1 MIYRFMYQNPPKAT
15 RSASMVLRGTAKDL
29 SIIAKAAYQAKYGT
43 DMVADGYNFYDHSI
57 EAADVYAGDPGTDAD
72 GGAKGPKPSILDLI
86 APAYSKKVDYDPK
99 SDTVTFHG
107 GSDDE
112 GDEDPTLY
120 QAVNGKYRK
129 RDEVTEADG
138 RVKEIISEA
147 FEDID
152 RPYRYL
158 QGEIDLIDAA
168 YLLFPW
174 DQFKGFMKITIMRY
188 TLRYEHKGWLKD
200 LDKITVY
207 TRRLKELEVKNKE
220 REERK
225 NEK

>member
-1 MIYRFMYQNPPKAT
+1 MIYRFLYQNPPKAT
-15 RSASMVLRGTAKDL
+15 RSASMVIRGTAKDL
-29 SIIAKAAYQAKYGT
+29 LIIAKAAYQAKYGT

-57 EAADVYAGDPGTDAD
+57 EAADVYAGDPGTGQDP
-72 GGAKGPKPSILDLI
+72 KGPKPSITDFLKHAGLD
-86 APAYSKKVDYDPK
+86 YSTSQDI
-99 SDTVTFHG
+99 S
-107 GSDDE
+107 
-112 GDEDPTLY
+112 EDGTLY

-129 RDEVTEADG
+129 RDE
-138 RVKEIISEA
+138 
-147 FEDID
+147 DID
-152 RPYRYL
+152 RPDRYL

-220 REERK
+220 REDRK

>member
-1 MIYRFMYQNPPKAT
+1 MIYDFIYQNPPKAT
-15 RSASMVLRGTAKDL
+15 RSAKITSVSRPLDAM
-29 SIIAKAAYQAKYGT
+29 KAAYRNKYGT
-43 DMVADGYNFYDHSI
+43 DMEEDGYTGYLLGAST
-57 EAADVYAGDPGTDAD
+57 ESSTGTDAD
-72 GGAKGPKPSILDLI
+72 GGAKGPKPSIVDFI
-86 APAYSKKVDYDPK
+86 SWGGKVI
-99 SDTVTFHG
+99 
-107 GSDDE
+107 DDE
-112 GDEDPTLY
+112 TKFYDGDESPTLY
-120 QAVNGKYRK
+120 EAVNGKYRK
-129 RDEVTEADG
+129 RDEESRA
-138 RVKEIISEA
+138 KEIISEA

-152 RPYRYL
+152 RPDRYL

-220 REERK
+220 REDRK

>member
-1 MIYRFMYQNPPKAT
+1 MIYRFMYQNPPNPT
-15 RSASMVLRGTAKDL
+15 RHASMVLRGTAKDL

-57 EAADVYAGDPGTDAD
+57 EAADVYAGDPGT
-72 GGAKGPKPSILDLI
+72 GP
-86 APAYSKKVDYDPK
+86 DPK
-99 SDTVTFHG
+99 GLSITDFLKHAGLDYST
-107 GSDDE
+107 SQDIS
-112 GDEDPTLY
+112 EDGTLY
-120 QAVNGKYRK
+120 QAVDGKYQR
-129 RDEVTEADG
+129 REEA
-138 RVKEIISEA
+138 KKITAEA

-152 RPYRYL
+152 RPDRYL

>member
-1 MIYRFMYQNPPKAT
+1 MIYRFLYQNPPKAT
-15 RSASMVLRGTAKDL
+15 RHASISSTTTPKDL
-29 SIIAKAAYQAKYGT
+29 SIMAKAAYANKYGT
-43 DMVADGYNFYDHSI
+43 LMEDDGYSFFAHSA
-57 EAADVYAGDPGTDAD
+57 ESADVYAGDPGTGPDP
-72 GGAKGPKPSILDLI
+72 KGPKPSI
-86 APAYSKKVDYDPK
+86 VDYI
-99 SDTVTFHG
+99 SWG
-107 GSDDE
+107 GKVIDE
-112 GDEDPTLY
+112 ETKFYDGDEDPTLY

-129 RDEVTEADG
+129 RDE
-138 RVKEIISEA
+138 
-147 FEDID
+147 DID
-152 RPYRYL
+152 RPDRYL
-158 QGEIDLIDAA
+158 QGELDLIDAA

-220 REERK
+220 REDRK

>member
-1 MIYRFMYQNPPKAT
+1 MIYKFMYQNPPKAT
-15 RSASMVLRGTAKDL
+15 RSASIVEMALPEELQNLKIRESEKAK
-29 SIIAKAAYQAKYGT
+29 IIAKTAYEIKYGT
-43 DMVADGYNFYDHSI
+43 DMAKDGYEMVSFSM
-57 EAADVYAGDPGTDAD
+57 ESADAD
-72 GGAKGPKPSILDLI
+72 ALGPKPSILDLI
-86 APAYSKKVDYDPK
+86 APAYSKKVEYDPK

-112 GDEDPTLY
+112 YPTLY

-129 RDEVTEADG
+129 RDE
-138 RVKEIISEA
+138 
-147 FEDID
+147 DID
-152 RPYRYL
+152 RPDRYL

>member
-15 RSASMVLRGTAKDL
+15 RHASMAVAVTPKDL
-29 SIIAKAAYQAKYGT
+29 SITARAAYRAKYGT
-43 DMVADGYNFYDHSI
+43 DMVADGYSFFAHSA
-57 EAADVYAGDPGTDAD
+57 ESGDVYAGDPGTDAD
-72 GGAKGPKPSILDLI
+72 GGVKGPKPSILDLI

-107 GSDDE
+107 GSDE
-112 GDEDPTLY
+112 ESR
-120 QAVNGKYRK
+120 A
-129 RDEVTEADG
+129 
-138 RVKEIISEA
+138 KEIISEV

-152 RPYRYL
+152 RPDRYL

-220 REERK
+220 REDRN

>member
-1 MIYRFMYQNPPKAT
+1 MLYKFDYTGPGKEPRTAEIRVSSDDP
-15 RSASMVLRGTAKDL
+15 RSLGTLAED
-29 SIIAKAAYQAKYGT
+29 AYQAKYGSYPSF
-43 DMVADGYNFYDHSI
+43 DSYAAYVN
-57 EAADVYAGDPGTDAD
+57 EASDLGNPGTDAD
-72 GGAKGPKPSILDLI
+72 GGAKGPKPSIVDFI
-86 APAYSKKVDYDPK
+86 SWGGKVI
-99 SDTVTFHG
+99 
-107 GSDDE
+107 DDE
-112 GDEDPTLY
+112 TKFYDGDESPTLY
-120 QAVNGKYRK
+120 EAVNGKYRK
-129 RDEVTEADG
+129 RDEESRA
-138 RVKEIISEA
+138 KEIISEA

-152 RPYRYL
+152 RPDRYL

-220 REERK
+220 REDRK

>member
-1 MIYRFMYQNPPKAT
+1 MIYRFLYQNPPKAT
-15 RSASMVLRGTAKDL
+15 RHASIASTTTPKDL
-29 SIIAKAAYQAKYGT
+29 SIMAKAAYANKYGT
-43 DMVADGYNFYDHSI
+43 LMEDDGYSFFAHSA
-57 EAADVYAGDPGTDAD
+57 ESADVYAGDPGTGPDPK
-72 GGAKGPKPSILDLI
+72 GPEPEKTIEVGPKPSI
-86 APAYSKKVDYDPK
+86 VDYI
-99 SDTVTFHG
+99 SWG
-107 GSDDE
+107 GKVIDE
-112 GDEDPTLY
+112 ETKFYDGDEDKY
-120 QAVNGKYRK
+120 QR
-129 RDEVTEADG
+129 REEA
-138 RVKEIISEA
+138 KKITAEA

-152 RPYRYL
+152 RPDRYL

-220 REERK
+220 REDRK

>member
-1 MIYRFMYQNPPKAT
+1 MIYEFIYQNPPKAT
-15 RSASMVLRGTAKDL
+15 RSARITSVNYPEDL
-29 SIIAKAAYQAKYGT
+29 SIAMRAAYANKYGT
-43 DMVADGYNFYDHSI
+43 LMEDDGYTGYLMGASH
-57 EAADVYAGDPGTDAD
+57 EGDPGTDAD
-72 GGAKGPKPSILDLI
+72 GGARGPKLSILDLI
-86 APAYSKKVDYDPK
+86 APAYSKKVEYDPK

-112 GDEDPTLY
+112 GY
-120 QAVNGKYRK
+120 
-129 RDEVTEADG
+129 
-138 RVKEIISEA
+138 
-147 FEDID
+147 EDID
-152 RPYRYL
+152 RPDRYL

>member
-1 MIYRFMYQNPPKAT
+1 MIYKFDYTGPGKKPRTAEIRVGSDDP
-15 RSASMVLRGTAKDL
+15 RSLGTLAED
-29 SIIAKAAYQAKYGT
+29 AYQAKYNTFPGI
-43 DMVADGYNFYDHSI
+43 DGYAAYVN
-57 EAADVYAGDPGTDAD
+57 EASTESSTEL
-72 GGAKGPKPSILDLI
+72 KPSILDLI
-86 APAYSKKVDYDPK
+86 APAYSKKVEYDPK

-107 GSDDE
+107 GSDD
-112 GDEDPTLY
+112 G
-120 QAVNGKYRK
+120 
-129 RDEVTEADG
+129 VTEADS
-138 RVKEIISEA
+138 RAKEIISEA

-152 RPYRYL
+152 RPDRYL

>member
-1 MIYRFMYQNPPKAT
+1 MIYEFIYQNPPKAT
-15 RSASMVLRGTAKDL
+15 RSAKIAAADYPYDL
-29 SIIAKAAYQAKYGT
+29 LAAGKAAYRAKYGT
-43 DMVADGYNFYDHSI
+43 DMEDDGYTGYLMGASN
-57 EAADVYAGDPGTDAD
+57 GGNPGTDAD
-72 GGAKGPKPSILDLI
+72 GGVKGPKPD
-86 APAYSKKVDYDPK
+86 
-99 SDTVTFHG
+99 
-107 GSDDE
+107 
-112 GDEDPTLY
+112 
-120 QAVNGKYRK
+120 
-129 RDEVTEADG
+129 
-138 RVKEIISEA
+138 
-147 FEDID
+147 EDID
-152 RPYRYL
+152 RPDRYL

-220 REERK
+220 REDRK

>member
-1 MIYRFMYQNPPKAT
+1 MIYKFDYTGPGKEPRTAEIWVSSDDP
-15 RSASMVLRGTAKDL
+15 RSLGTLAED
-29 SIIAKAAYQAKYGT
+29 AYQAKYNTFPGI
-43 DMVADGYNFYDHSI
+43 DGYASYVK
-57 EAADVYAGDPGTDAD
+57 EASGLGDPGTDAY

-86 APAYSKKVDYDPK
+86 APAYSKKVEYDPK

-112 GDEDPTLY
+112 FD
-120 QAVNGKYRK
+120 
-129 RDEVTEADG
+129 
-138 RVKEIISEA
+138 
-147 FEDID
+147 EDID
-152 RPYRYL
+152 RPDRYL

>member
-72 GGAKGPKPSILDLI
+72 GGAKGPDPKGPKPSIT
-86 APAYSKKVDYDPK
+86 A
-99 SDTVTFHG
+99 
-107 GSDDE
+107 
-112 GDEDPTLY
+112 
-120 QAVNGKYRK
+120 
-129 RDEVTEADG
+129 
-138 RVKEIISEA
+138 EA

-152 RPYRYL
+152 RPDRYL

>member
-1 MIYRFMYQNPPKAT
+1 MIYDFIYQNPPKAT
-15 RSASMVLRGTAKDL
+15 RSAKIAAADYPYDL
-29 SIIAKAAYQAKYGT
+29 LAAGKAAYRAKYGT
-43 DMVADGYNFYDHSI
+43 DMEDDGYTSYLMGASGEETNFYD
-57 EAADVYAGDPGTDAD
+57 
-72 GGAKGPKPSILDLI
+72 
-86 APAYSKKVDYDPK
+86 
-99 SDTVTFHG
+99 
-107 GSDDE
+107 

-129 RDEVTEADG
+129 RDE
-138 RVKEIISEA
+138 
-147 FEDID
+147 DID
-152 RPYRYL
+152 RPDRYL

-220 REERK
+220 REDRK

>member
-1 MIYRFMYQNPPKAT
+1 MIYEFMYQNPPKAT
-15 RSASMVLRGTAKDL
+15 RSAKITSVNYPEDL
-29 SIIAKAAYQAKYGT
+29 SIAMRAAYANKYGT
-43 DMVADGYNFYDHSI
+43 LMEDDGYTGYLMGASH
-57 EAADVYAGDPGTDAD
+57 EGDPGTDAD

-86 APAYSKKVDYDPK
+86 APAYSKKVEYDPK
-99 SDTVTFHG
+99 NDTVTFHG
-107 GSDDE
+107 GSD
-112 GDEDPTLY
+112 
-120 QAVNGKYRK
+120 
-129 RDEVTEADG
+129 EVTEEFHFYDDATD
-138 RVKEIISEA
+138 
-147 FEDID
+147 EDID
-152 RPYRYL
+152 RPDRYL

>member
-1 MIYRFMYQNPPKAT
+1 MIYKFDYTGPGKEPRNAEIRVSSDDP
-15 RSASMVLRGTAKDL
+15 RSLETLAEV
-29 SIIAKAAYQAKYGT
+29 AYRSKYGSGLIF
-43 DMVADGYNFYDHSI
+43 DSYAAFSVNEASELDSI
-57 EAADVYAGDPGTDAD
+57 EYKVSGLGDLGTDTD
-72 GGAKGPKPSILDLI
+72 GGAKGPKPSILEFLKAAGIDWHLN
-86 APAYSKKVDYDPK
+86 P
-99 SDTVTFHG
+99 DTRAISFY
-107 GSDDE
+107 E
-112 GDEDPTLY
+112 GDLDSIEYDKP
-120 QAVNGKYRK
+120 
-129 RDEVTEADG
+129 D
-138 RVKEIISEA
+138 
-147 FEDID
+147 EDID
-152 RPYRYL
+152 RPDRYL

-220 REERK
+220 REDRK

>member
-1 MIYRFMYQNPPKAT
+1 MIYRFLYQNPPKAT
-15 RSASMVLRGTAKDL
+15 RSAKITSVNYPEDL
-29 SIIAKAAYQAKYGT
+29 SVAMKAAYANKYGT
-43 DMVADGYNFYDHSI
+43 LMEDDGYTGYLMGAN
-57 EAADVYAGDPGTDAD
+57 EVKGNPGTDAD
-72 GGAKGPKPSILDLI
+72 GGAKGPNPSIM
-86 APAYSKKVDYDPK
+86 
-99 SDTVTFHG
+99 
-107 GSDDE
+107 
-112 GDEDPTLY
+112 
-120 QAVNGKYRK
+120 
-129 RDEVTEADG
+129 
-138 RVKEIISEA
+138 SEA

-152 RPYRYL
+152 RPDRYL

-220 REERK
+220 REDRK

>member
-1 MIYRFMYQNPPKAT
+1 MIYDFIYQNPPKAT
-15 RSASMVLRGTAKDL
+15 RSAKITSVKYPEDL
-29 SIIAKAAYQAKYGT
+29 PVAMKAAYTNKYGT
-43 DMVADGYNFYDHSI
+43 DMEEDGYTGYLLG
-57 EAADVYAGDPGTDAD
+57 AGDPGTDAD
-72 GGAKGPKPSILDLI
+72 GGVKGPKPSILDLI

-107 GSDDE
+107 GSDE
-112 GDEDPTLY
+112 ESR
-120 QAVNGKYRK
+120 A
-129 RDEVTEADG
+129 
-138 RVKEIISEA
+138 KEIISET

-152 RPYRYL
+152 RPDRYL

-220 REERK
+220 REDRK

>member
-1 MIYRFMYQNPPKAT
+1 MIYDFIYQNPPKAT
-15 RSASMVLRGTAKDL
+15 RSAKITSVKYPEDL
-29 SIIAKAAYQAKYGT
+29 PVAMKAAYTNKYGT
-43 DMVADGYNFYDHSI
+43 DMEEDGYTGYLMGASGEETKFYD
-57 EAADVYAGDPGTDAD
+57 
-72 GGAKGPKPSILDLI
+72 
-86 APAYSKKVDYDPK
+86 
-99 SDTVTFHG
+99 
-107 GSDDE
+107 
-112 GDEDPTLY
+112 GDEESR
-120 QAVNGKYRK
+120 A
-129 RDEVTEADG
+129 
-138 RVKEIISEA
+138 KEIISET

-152 RPYRYL
+152 RPDRYL

-220 REERK
+220 REDRK

>member
-1 MIYRFMYQNPPKAT
+1 MIYDFIYQNPPKAT
-15 RSASMVLRGTAKDL
+15 RSAKIAAADYPYDL
-29 SIIAKAAYQAKYGT
+29 LAAGKAAYRAKYGT
-43 DMVADGYNFYDHSI
+43 DMEDDGYTGYLMGTSN
-57 EAADVYAGDPGTDAD
+57 GGNPGTDAD
-72 GGAKGPKPSILDLI
+72 GGVKGPKPSI
-86 APAYSKKVDYDPK
+86 VDYI
-99 SDTVTFHG
+99 SWG
-107 GSDDE
+107 GKVIDE
-112 GDEDPTLY
+112 ETKFYDGDEDPTLY

-129 RDEVTEADG
+129 RDE
-138 RVKEIISEA
+138 
-147 FEDID
+147 DID
-152 RPYRYL
+152 RPDRYL

-188 TLRYEHKGWLKD
+188 TLRYEHKGWLRD

-220 REERK
+220 REDRK

>member
-1 MIYRFMYQNPPKAT
+1 MIYKFDYNGPGKKPRTAEIWVSSDDP
-15 RSASMVLRGTAKDL
+15 RSLGTLAED
-29 SIIAKAAYQAKYGT
+29 AYQAKYNTFPGI
-43 DMVADGYNFYDHSI
+43 DGYAAYVN
-57 EAADVYAGDPGTDAD
+57 EASGLGDPGTDAD
-72 GGAKGPKPSILDLI
+72 GGAKGPKPSILEFLKAAGIDWHLNPDTRSISFYEGDLDSI
-86 APAYSKKVDYDPK
+86 EYDNP
-99 SDTVTFHG
+99 
-107 GSDDE
+107 DE
-112 GDEDPTLY
+112 ETRFYDGDED
-120 QAVNGKYRK
+120 
-129 RDEVTEADG
+129 G
-138 RVKEIISEA
+138 RAKEIISEA

-152 RPYRYL
+152 RPDRYL

-220 REERK
+220 REDRK
-225 NEK
+225 NEN

>member
-1 MIYRFMYQNPPKAT
+1 MIYEFIYQNPPKAT
-15 RSASMVLRGTAKDL
+15 RSAKITSANYPDDL
-29 SIIAKAAYQAKYGT
+29 LAAGKAAYRAKYGT
-43 DMVADGYNFYDHSI
+43 DMDEDGYTGYLMGTSDK
-57 EAADVYAGDPGTDAD
+57 GDPGTDAD
-72 GGAKGPKPSILDLI
+72 GGANGPKPSILDLI
-86 APAYSKKVDYDPK
+86 APAYSKKVEYDPK
-99 SDTVTFHG
+99 NDTVTFHG
-107 GSDDE
+107 GSDE
-112 GDEDPTLY
+112 
-120 QAVNGKYRK
+120 
-129 RDEVTEADG
+129 DG
-138 RVKEIISEA
+138 RAKEIISEV

-152 RPYRYL
+152 RPERYL

-220 REERK
+220 REDRN

>member
-1 MIYRFMYQNPPKAT
+1 MIYKFDYTGPGKEPRTAEIRVNSDDP
-15 RSASMVLRGTAKDL
+15 RSLGDL
-29 SIIAKAAYQAKYGT
+29 AEVAYLAKYGSYPSF
-43 DMVADGYNFYDHSI
+43 DSYAAYVN
-57 EAADVYAGDPGTDAD
+57 EASGLGDPGTDAD
-72 GGAKGPKPSILDLI
+72 GGAKGPKPSILEFLKAAGIDWHLNPDTRAISFYEHDLDSI
-86 APAYSKKVDYDPK
+86 EYDKP
-99 SDTVTFHG
+99 
-107 GSDDE
+107 DE
-112 GDEDPTLY
+112 GSPTLY
-120 QAVNGKYRK
+120 YYGKP
-129 RDEVTEADG
+129 EADS
-138 RVKEIISEA
+138 RVKEIISET

-152 RPYRYL
+152 RPDRYL

-220 REERK
+220 REDRK
-225 NEK
+225 NEKV

>member
-1 MIYRFMYQNPPKAT
+1 MIYEFMYQNPPKAT
-15 RSASMVLRGTAKDL
+15 RSARITSVNYPEDL
-29 SIIAKAAYQAKYGT
+29 SIAMRAAYANKYGT
-43 DMVADGYNFYDHSI
+43 LMEDDGYTGYLMGASH
-57 EAADVYAGDPGTDAD
+57 EGDPGTDAD

-86 APAYSKKVDYDPK
+86 APAYSKKVEYDPK

-129 RDEVTEADG
+129 RDEVTEVDG

-152 RPYRYL
+152 RPDRYL

>member
-15 RSASMVLRGTAKDL
+15 RHASMVIRGTAKDL

-43 DMVADGYNFYDHSI
+43 DMVADGYSFFAHSA
-57 EAADVYAGDPGTDAD
+57 ESGDVYAGEEVTEET
-72 GGAKGPKPSILDLI
+72 KF
-86 APAYSKKVDYDPK
+86 YD
-99 SDTVTFHG
+99 
-107 GSDDE
+107 
-112 GDEDPTLY
+112 GDENPTLY
-120 QAVNGKYRK
+120 QDANGKYQK
-129 RDEVTEADG
+129 RD
-138 RVKEIISEA
+138 
-147 FEDID
+147 EDID
-152 RPYRYL
+152 RPDRYL

-220 REERK
+220 REDRK

>member
-57 EAADVYAGDPGTDAD
+57 EAADVYAGDPGT
-72 GGAKGPKPSILDLI
+72 GP
-86 APAYSKKVDYDPK
+86 DPK
-99 SDTVTFHG
+99 GLSITDFLKHAGLDYST
-107 GSDDE
+107 SQDIS
-112 GDEDPTLY
+112 EDGTLY

-129 RDEVTEADG
+129 RDE
-138 RVKEIISEA
+138 
-147 FEDID
+147 DID
-152 RPYRYL
+152 RPDRYL

-220 REERK
+220 REDRK